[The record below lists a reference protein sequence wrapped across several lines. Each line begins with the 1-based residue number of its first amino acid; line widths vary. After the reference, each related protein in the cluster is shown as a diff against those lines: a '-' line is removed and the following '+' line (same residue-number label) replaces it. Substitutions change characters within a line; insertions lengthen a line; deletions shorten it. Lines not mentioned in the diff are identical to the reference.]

1 MRYEFIEKLP
11 RLLHRIGRD
20 YGEYSRNGSSLFNYE
35 GIAELSALETEGTL
49 LVSYTYEGEAEL
61 SGLDADGDLL
71 VGYIY
76 HFSDDP
82 TFEFNEFHY
91 IYTGEYIY
99 WNLLQAEGSLS
110 HHYLMQGEAALQELS
125 ANGRTGMQGEAA
137 LRLYP
142 QAEGSLHTDFI
153 LDGTAVLP
161 SLRASG
167 RLQRNWQGQTEFP
180 ALQAEGRIGFTGQAT
195 LKPFTAEGLF
205 IIQIQGEAALREL
218 AADGAMGMLG
228 EAQIRAIGAEGS
240 WRIDDVYRGV
250 AELQALEAEGS
261 LIHFSIY
268 SGQAVL
274 QPLQAQGQADLS
286 ARHLTGTALMS
297 GLAAEGSL
305 LPGRV
310 YLGKAGLLNLMAE
323 GRLTMIWQAESM
335 QGEATLLPIQ
345 GQGMTDGSTG
355 PLHGEAELPGLTV
368 GWPRL
373 TTKTDFHALQYK
385 RFRQWQSWFSR

>member
-1 MRYEFIEKLP
+1 MRFEFIEKLP

-20 YGEYSRNGSSLFNYE
+20 YGEYSRDGSSLLNYE
-35 GIAELSALETEGTL
+35 GEAELPALEAEGTL
-49 LVSYTYEGEAEL
+49 PVSYIYEGEAEL

-110 HHYLMQGEAALQELS
+110 HNYLMQGEAALQELS

-153 LDGTAVLP
+153 FDGTAVLP
-161 SLRASG
+161 SLQTTARLQRHWQGQAEIPRLQSLGQTGKSGKAEIERLKASALFSQYGHGKATLQSFGVRGSLGVSGQAEVQPLSAKGAYRRKISFYGAAELQPISIQGSLVYDRIFSGQAAFRPLRASG
-167 RLQRNWQGQTEFP
+167 LGDFSSRLMTGAAALPHITADGQ
-180 ALQAEGRIGFTGQAT
+180 GFTG
-195 LKPFTAEGLF
+195 KNYHGL
-205 IIQIQGEAALREL
+205 
-218 AADGAMGMLG
+218 
-228 EAQIRAIGAEGS
+228 
-240 WRIDDVYRGV
+240 
-250 AELQALEAEGS
+250 AELRQLLVEG
-261 LIHFSIY
+261 
-268 SGQAVL
+268 
-274 QPLQAQGQADLS
+274 
-286 ARHLTGTALMS
+286 
-297 GLAAEGSL
+297 
-305 LPGRV
+305 
-310 YLGKAGLLNLMAE
+310 K
-323 GRLTMIWQAESM
+323 LTMIWQAESM

-368 GWPRL
+368 EWPRL
-373 TTKTDFHALQYK
+373 TTKTDFHSLQYK
-385 RFRQWQSWFSR
+385 RFRQWQSWISR

>member
-1 MRYEFIEKLP
+1 MRFEFIEKLP

-20 YGEYSRNGSSLFNYE
+20 YGEYSRDGSSLLNYE
-35 GIAELSALETEGTL
+35 GEAELPTLEAEGTL
-49 LVSYTYEGEAEL
+49 PVSYIYEGEAEL

-71 VGYIY
+71 VGYVY

-125 ANGRTGMQGEAA
+125 ANGRTGMQGEAT

-142 QAEGSLHTDFI
+142 KTEGSLHTDFI

-167 RLQRNWQGQTEFP
+167 KLEAHWQGQATVP
-180 ALQAEGRIGFTGQAT
+180 VLQADGRTGSSGQAT
-195 LKPFTAEGLF
+195 LKPLTAEGLF
-205 IIQIQGEAALREL
+205 IIQIQGEAALQEL
-218 AADGAMGMLG
+218 AADGIMGMLG

-310 YLGKAGLLNLMAE
+310 YLGEAGLLNLMAE
-323 GRLTMIWQAESM
+323 GRLTRIWQAELLEG
-335 QGEATLLPIQ
+335 QAELLPIY
-345 GQGMTDGSTG
+345 GEGAIDGSTG
-355 PLHGEAELPGLTV
+355 PMEGVAVIPGIV
-368 GWPRL
+368 VDQPRL
-373 TTKTDFHALQYK
+373 TTENDFHVLQYK